1 MAAILLAAFGLRVY
15 RLGWQELRGDEAFG
29 YFFSQATWVQIID
42 STLAL
47 REPHPVASYFVQQAW
62 LAAAGHS
69 EFALRFLSAGFGV
82 LAVALIYRLGRQ
94 MGMGAQPSM
103 LAAALLAISPYAVW
117 HSQDARMYTISLAL
131 TLASVVAGLEALRR
145 GRWPAWL
152 ATILLSWLALHVH
165 YFAVFVLAALNLYVL
180 ILVLLRSV
188 PRKTAVQW
196 LASQAALGLAYLPWL
211 LLARDTLAGYRG
223 NGDSPGFVAML
234 QRSLAVFAAG
244 ESVPASLRT
253 ALAILGGALLV
264 IGVVR
269 LFLAGPHARR
279 ALLLLVLYLAVPL
292 LATWISAWQRP
303 IFNER
308 YLIAAAPPFYLLTAA
323 AVLGYNRPISRSAK
337 PHALQPAR
345 FAGWLAAGLLALLL
359 VGMAGSLNRY
369 YGDPAHSKT
378 RGWRDLATTLSRYS
392 AAWPVDQVRLAQNFP
407 DPTLWY
413 YYRGPVEHLVLPPA
427 AQDQAGAEREVAALA
442 VEGVDRVVIPL
453 QPAAWWDGTGIAAQ
467 ALSQHYDLVL
477 ETSVHGWPVQVYQ
490 RASQAMQP
498 LDVQFANGSYLA
510 AAAIATSDL
519 APGDV
524 LPVSLLWH
532 GAEAALSGDEKLTL
546 QLLDQAGQVAAQL
559 DQPFGVADLAGASRM
574 YGVPL
579 PSDLAP
585 GVYRLIVALYDPGRA
600 GAPRLLTVTGAD
612 HVELGVFGKAGAT
625 P

>member
-1 MAAILLAAFGLRVY
+1 
-15 RLGWQELRGDEAFG
+15 
-29 YFFSQATWVQIID
+29 
-42 STLAL
+42 
-47 REPHPVASYFVQQAW
+47 
-62 LAAAGHS
+62 
-69 EFALRFLSAGFGV
+69 
-82 LAVALIYRLGRQ
+82 
-94 MGMGAQPSM
+94 
-103 LAAALLAISPYAVW
+103 
-117 HSQDARMYTISLAL
+117 
-131 TLASVVAGLEALRR
+131 
-145 GRWPAWL
+145 
-152 ATILLSWLALHVH
+152 
-165 YFAVFVLAALNLYVL
+165 
-180 ILVLLRSV
+180 
-188 PRKTAVQW
+188 
-196 LASQAALGLAYLPWL
+196 
-211 LLARDTLAGYRG
+211 
-223 NGDSPGFVAML
+223 
-234 QRSLAVFAAG
+234 VFAAG

-323 AVLGYNRPISRSAK
+323 AVLGYNRPVSRSTDRTA
-337 PHALQPAR
+337 PQPVR

-369 YGDPAHSKT
+369 YDDPAHSKT
-378 RGWRDLATTLSRYS
+378 RGWRDLATTLARYS

-467 ALSQHYDLVL
+467 ALSQHYQLVL
-477 ETSVHGWPVQVYQ
+477 ETAVHGWPVQIYQ
-490 RASQAMQP
+490 RASQVMQP
-498 LDVQFANGSYLA
+498 LDVQFANGSNLA
-510 AAAIATSDL
+510 AAAMATSEL

-524 LPVSLLWH
+524 LPVSLRWH

-559 DQPFGVADLAGASRM
+559 DQSFGVADLAGAPRL

>member
-1 MAAILLAAFGLRVY
+1 VASGLRVY
-15 RLGWQELRGDEAFG
+15 RLDWQELRGDEAFG
-29 YFFSQATWVQIID
+29 YFFSQAPWAQIIE

-47 REPHPVASYFVQQAW
+47 REPHPVASYFLQQAW

-82 LAVALIYRLGRQ
+82 LAVALIYRLGRRL
-94 MGMGAQPSM
+94 GMGTSAAL
-103 LAAALLAISPYAVW
+103 LAAALLAISPYAIW

-131 TLASVVAGLEALRR
+131 TLASVVAGLEGLRR
-145 GRWPAWL
+145 GRWPAWV
-152 ATILLSWLALHVH
+152 AYVVLSWLALHVH
-165 YFAVFVLAALNLYVL
+165 YFAAFVLVALNLYAL
-180 ILVLLRSV
+180 ILVLLRSIS
-188 PRKTAVQW
+188 RRTAAQW

-211 LLARDTLAGYRG
+211 LLARETLTGYQG

-234 QRSLAVFAAG
+234 QRSLAVFGAG

-269 LFLAGPHARR
+269 LFLAGPSARR
-279 ALLLLVLYLAVPL
+279 ALLLLILYLGVPL
-292 LATWISAWQRP
+292 LATWVSAWQRP

-323 AVLGYNRPISRSAK
+323 AVLGYNRPVSRSAA
-337 PHALQPAR
+337 PGVPQSAR
-345 FAGWLAAGLLALLL
+345 FAGWVATGLLALLL
-359 VGMAGSLNRY
+359 VGTAGSLSRY
-369 YGDPAHSKT
+369 YGDPAYSKT
-378 RGWRDLATTLSRYS
+378 RGWRDLATTLARYTQ
-392 AAWPVDQVRLAQNFP
+392 AWPVDQVRLAQNFP

-427 AQDQAGAEREVAALA
+427 AQDQAGAVRDVAALA
-442 VEGVDRVVIPL
+442 AAGIDRVVIPL
-453 QPAAWWDGTGIAAQ
+453 QPAAWWDDTGMAAQ
-467 ALSQHYDLVL
+467 ALSQHYQLVL
-477 ETSVHGWPVQVYQ
+477 ETAVHGWPVQIYQ
-490 RASQAMQP
+490 RASQAMQR
-498 LDVQFANGSYLA
+498 LDVQFANGSILA
-510 AAAIATSDL
+510 AAATATSDL
-519 APGDV
+519 VPGDV
-524 LPVSLLWH
+524 LAVSLLWH

-546 QLLDQAGQVAAQL
+546 QVLDQAGQVAAQH
-559 DQPFGVADLAGASRM
+559 DQPFGVADLAGTPRV

-585 GVYRLIVALYDPGRA
+585 GVYRLIVALYDPGQT
-600 GAPRLLTVTGAD
+600 GAPRLLAVTGAD